1 MNGLPTI
8 RDVAKRAGVAVSTAS
23 LALNGSSRVRGETRL
38 RVLEAARE
46 LDYHPHSVAR
56 NLANGRART
65 ISLLNPT
72 PLEHL
77 FASSGFFLRLIQ
89 GMHRAAT
96 EDGYTLSLSI
106 AESEEEARE
115 DIRTA
120 VHTRS
125 VDGFVIT
132 NPTVSSAYLD
142 DLKKYDIPF
151 VFIGRPV
158 GKAPYVDND
167 NIEVSRLGVRHLIEC
182 GHRRIA
188 FLNGPD
194 RFTFCQDRLLGYR
207 AALEEAG
214 LPYDEDLVWQSEQ
227 TEEAAY
233 RVVRECT
240 THHEFNAL
248 FSVSGIQ
255 AMGAMRAFREHRLA
269 VPEDIAVVCVD
280 DAELTQYFI
289 PPLTAVALHEHW
301 LGYWAVKLLI
311 RGIEGKQT
319 GYPILIPGELVIR
332 ASSGPNFEKEVVV
345 RTKPDFL
352 ITKQTS
358 GQFEGGGQCECLKQ
372 Q

>member
-1 MNGLPTI
+1 
-8 RDVAKRAGVAVSTAS
+8 
-23 LALNGSSRVRGETRL
+23 
-38 RVLEAARE
+38 
-46 LDYHPHSVAR
+46 
-56 NLANGRART
+56 
-65 ISLLNPT
+65 
-72 PLEHL
+72 
-77 FASSGFFLRLIQ
+77 
-89 GMHRAAT
+89 MHRAAA
-96 EDGYTLSLSI
+96 EEGYTLSLSI

-120 VHTRS
+120 AHARS

-142 DLKKYDIPF
+142 DLKSYEIPF

-233 RVVRECT
+233 RVVLEAAQKVKLSAMFAATDTQAVGAIRALRELGS
-240 THHEFNAL
+240 E
-248 FSVSGIQ
+248 
-255 AMGAMRAFREHRLA
+255 
-269 VPEDIAVVCVD
+269 VPQDVAVVCVND
-280 DAELTQYFI
+280 TELARHFM
-289 PPLTAVALHEHW
+289 PPLTTIDLREHW
-301 LGYWAVKLLI
+301 LGYWAAKRLIQKLQ
-311 RGIEGKQT
+311 GEDGT
-319 GYPILIPGELVIR
+319 GYQILIPAELIVR
-332 ASSGPNFEKEVVV
+332 ESCGCKSPLQEEVMKGAKCGHQLGL
-345 RTKPDFL
+345 TK
-352 ITKQTS
+352 IQKQK
-358 GQFEGGGQCECLKQ
+358 GG
-372 Q
+372 